1 MRRWN
6 ACGILLLHLGLL
18 AAALPTGPLRAA
30 DPPADVPAEPTPE
43 QAKFFEEQVRPVLAT
58 NCYKCHGEEKQ
69 KGELR
74 LDSLTAI
81 LAGGESGPAVVV
93 GKPEESL
100 LVEAIRHESF
110 EMPPEGK
117 LKDNA
122 IMVAV
127 RCRRNATRLPT
138 KIGPFGPSSL
148 SKTRL
153 SRTLR
158 TMLGRATKWIASSS
172 TVSSANNSGPHQKPR
187 PRCSCGD
194 CTSI

>member
-1 MRRWN
+1 
-6 ACGILLLHLGLL
+6 
-18 AAALPTGPLRAA
+18 
-30 DPPADVPAEPTPE
+30 
-43 QAKFFEEQVRPVLAT
+43 LAT

-69 KGELR
+69 KGDLR

-117 LKDNA
+117 LKDNEILA
-122 IMVAV
+122 LTSWIKSGAPWPGDHGRGAV
-127 RCRRNATRLPT
+127 PT
-138 KIGPFGPSSL
+138 KREKITDEDRAFWSFQPIQNPRGAGSSERYL
-148 SKTRL
+148 VAQRHS
-153 SRTLR
+153 
-158 TMLGRATKWIASSS
+158 IASSS
-172 TVSSANNSGPHQKPR
+172 SACSANNSSPRRKPR
-187 PRCSCGD
+187 RRCSCGD